1 MFSPEFPEPMGVL
14 YCNPD
19 QPTYNELLHQQ
30 IDDVIEKHDGKTL
43 QSLVTGNN
51 TWTVE

>member
-19 QPTYNELLHQQ
+19 QPTYNELLHEQVE
-30 IDDVIEKHDGKTL
+30 DVIEKNDGKTL